1 MGGSDERPGAQ
12 GGWASLAVAAEGRGF
27 DARAVAARLREALVG
42 AGVVKV
48 PPPPPPPHPTTTPPH
63 PNPPAERSR
72 ESESEGDPHIMICNS
87 IVYDI

>member
-48 PPPPPPPHPTTTPPH
+48 PPPHHHPTPPHPTPP
-63 PNPPAERSR
+63 PLAERSR
-72 ESESEGDPHIMICNS
+72 ESESEGDPHSMM
-87 IVYDI
+87 